1 MLLYGNKE
9 ADVTLS
15 VIIFVVIGISLV
27 LLAFMFMKANQM
39 NLTGKT
45 EEKPEWM
52 SSNPPAETV
61 AATNAEGEGFT
72 LFNQDEGEKIAS
84 PFAEQIEDMLRKR
97 LEAHPVLKDF
107 KVDIGTG
114 ADYGFEFWVNDK
126 KYASVDDLPNEE
138 LKTLFRETVKDWES
152 RK

>member
-1 MLLYGNKE
+1 M
-9 ADVTLS
+9 T
-15 VIIFVVIGISLV
+15 FVVIIIGVIGVSVV
-27 LLAFMFMKANQM
+27 LAAFMFIKSNQV

-45 EEKPEWM
+45 DEKPEWM
-52 SSNPPAETV
+52 SSNPPAETI
-61 AATNAEGEGFT
+61 AATKAEGEGFT

-84 PFAEQIEDMLRKR
+84 PFAEQIEDMLRAK
-97 LEAHPVLKDF
+97 LEAHPTLKDL

-114 ADYGFEFWVNDK
+114 ADYGFEFWVNEK
-126 KYASVDDLPNEE
+126 RYASVDELPSEE

>member
-1 MLLYGNKE
+1 M
-9 ADVTLS
+9 TLAT
-15 VIIFVVIGISLV
+15 IIFGVIGISVV
-27 LLAFMFMKANQM
+27 LLAFMFLKSNQV

-61 AATNAEGEGFT
+61 EATKAEGEGFT
-72 LFNQDEGEKIAS
+72 LFNHDEGERVAS

-97 LEAHPVLKDF
+97 LEAHPVLKGY

-114 ADYGFEFWVNDK
+114 SDYGFEFWVNDK
-126 KYASVDDLPNEE
+126 KYASVDELPNEE
-138 LKTLFRETVKDWES
+138 LKALFRETVKDWES

>member
-1 MLLYGNKE
+1 M
-9 ADVTLS
+9 TLS
-15 VIIFVVIGISLV
+15 VIIFAVIGISVV
-27 LLAFMFMKANQM
+27 LLAFMFLKSNQV

-61 AATNAEGEGFT
+61 EATKAEGEGFT
-72 LFNQDEGEKIAS
+72 LFNHDEGEKIAS
-84 PFAEQIEDMLRKR
+84 PFAEQIEDILRKR
-97 LEAHPVLKDF
+97 LEAHPVLKEY

-114 ADYGFEFWVNDK
+114 AVYGFAFWVNHK
-126 KYASVDDLPNEE
+126 KYANVDDLPNEE
-138 LKTLFRETVKDWES
+138 LKALFRETVQDWES

>member
-1 MLLYGNKE
+1 M
-9 ADVTLS
+9 TLS
-15 VIIFVVIGISLV
+15 IIIFGVIGISLV
-27 LLAFMFMKANQM
+27 LLAFMFMKANQV

-52 SSNPPAETV
+52 SSNPPVETV
-61 AATNAEGEGFT
+61 AATKAEGEGVT
-72 LFNQDEGEKIAS
+72 LFNHDEGEKIAS
-84 PFAEQIEDMLRKR
+84 PFAEQIEDILRAK

-114 ADYGFEFWVNDK
+114 EDYGFEFWVNDK

-138 LKTLFRETVKDWES
+138 LKTLFRETVQDWES

>member
-1 MLLYGNKE
+1 M
-9 ADVTLS
+9 TLA
-15 VIIFVVIGISLV
+15 VIIFGVIGISVV
-27 LLAFMFMKANQM
+27 LLAFMFLKSNQV

-52 SSNPPAETV
+52 SSNPPAETI
-61 AATNAEGEGFT
+61 AATKAEGEGFT

-84 PFAEQIEDMLRKR
+84 PFAEQIEDMLRAK
-97 LEAHPVLKDF
+97 LESHPTLKDL

-114 ADYGFEFWVNDK
+114 ADYGFEFTVNDK
-126 KYASVDDLPNEE
+126 KYASVDELPSEE
-138 LKTLFRETVKDWES
+138 LKVLFRETVKDWES

>member
-1 MLLYGNKE
+1 MLLSRNKE

-15 VIIFVVIGISLV
+15 IIIFVVIGISLA
-27 LLAFMFMKANQM
+27 LLAFMFMKANQV

-52 SSNPPAETV
+52 SSNPPAETI
-61 AATNAEGEGFT
+61 AATKAEGEGFT
-72 LFNQDEGEKIAS
+72 LFNHDEGEKVAS
-84 PFAEQIEDMLRKR
+84 PFAEQIEDILRKK
-97 LEAHPVLKDF
+97 LETHPVLKNF

-114 ADYGFEFWVNDK
+114 KDYGFEFWVNDK
-126 KYASVDDLPNEE
+126 KYASIEELPNEE
-138 LKTLFRETVKDWES
+138 LKVLFRETVQDWES

>member
-1 MLLYGNKE
+1 M
-9 ADVTLS
+9 TLAT
-15 VIIFVVIGISLV
+15 IIFGVIGISVV
-27 LLAFMFMKANQM
+27 LLAFMFLKSNQV

-52 SSNPPAETV
+52 SSNPPAETIE
-61 AATNAEGEGFT
+61 ATKAEGEGFT
-72 LFNQDEGEKIAS
+72 LFNQDEGERVAS

-97 LEAHPVLKDF
+97 LEAHPVLKGY

-114 ADYGFEFWVNDK
+114 SDYGFEFWVNDK
-126 KYASVDDLPNEE
+126 KYASVDELPNEE
-138 LKTLFRETVKDWES
+138 LKALFRETVKDWES

>member
-1 MLLYGNKE
+1 M
-9 ADVTLS
+9 TLAT
-15 VIIFVVIGISLV
+15 IIFGVIGISVV
-27 LLAFMFMKANQM
+27 LLAFMFLKSNQV

-61 AATNAEGEGFT
+61 EVTKAEGEGFT
-72 LFNQDEGEKIAS
+72 LFNHDEGERVAS

-114 ADYGFEFWVNDK
+114 ADYGFEFLVNDK

-138 LKTLFRETVKDWES
+138 LKQVFRETVKDWES

>member
-1 MLLYGNKE
+1 M
-9 ADVTLS
+9 TLS
-15 VIIFVVIGISLV
+15 IIIFGVIGISLV
-27 LLAFMFMKANQM
+27 LLAFMFMKSNQV

-45 EEKPEWM
+45 DEKPEWM

-61 AATNAEGEGFT
+61 AATKAEGEGFT
-72 LFNQDEGEKIAS
+72 LFNHYEGEKIAS

-97 LEAHPVLKDF
+97 LESHPVLKDF

-114 ADYGFEFWVNDK
+114 ADYGFEFLVNDK

-138 LKTLFRETVKDWES
+138 LKQVFRETVKDWES

>member
-1 MLLYGNKE
+1 MTF
-9 ADVTLS
+9 V
-15 VIIFVVIGISLV
+15 VIIIGVIGISVVLV
-27 LLAFMFMKANQM
+27 AFMFIKSNQV

-45 EEKPEWM
+45 DEKPEWM
-52 SSNPPAETV
+52 NSNPPAETI
-61 AATNAEGEGFT
+61 AATKAEGEGFT

-84 PFAEQIEDMLRKR
+84 PFAEQIEDMLRAK
-97 LEAHPVLKDF
+97 LEAHPTLKDL

-114 ADYGFEFWVNDK
+114 ADYGFEFWVNEK
-126 KYASVDDLPNEE
+126 RYASVDELPSEE